1 MQNDNQSGDEEQKG
15 AERKSLSPEEI
26 DLQEI
31 ACALRSLPDQRVPD
45 AFTDMVMANL
55 PVACKRKN
63 AWKRF
68 VDWAKS
74 PHTITYSPLKI
85 APAFA
90 LAAVLLLLSVREKVN
105 LNTADVRQD
114 ADGKQVVSFVFHSPQ
129 ARTVA
134 VVGSFNEWAPN
145 GTEMRRLDNGPWVL
159 TLPLS
164 TGRYRYVFLVD
175 EKFIEPDPGAVIC
188 EDDGFGS
195 RNSVIIVGKNN
206 GTSI

>member
-1 MQNDNQSGDEEQKG
+1 MKNDNQSGDEEFG
-15 AERKSLSPEEI
+15 GTERGGLSPEEI

-31 ACALRSLPDQRVPD
+31 ACALRNLPDQSVSD
-45 AFTDMVMANL
+45 VFTDMVMASL
-55 PVACKRKN
+55 PVACKRKS
-63 AWKRF
+63 AWERF
-68 VDWAKS
+68 SSWVKT
-74 PHTITYSPLKI
+74 PRTVTYSPLKI

-90 LAAVLLLLSVREKVN
+90 LAAMLLLLSVREKAN
-105 LNTADVRQD
+105 NAIEVRQD

-134 VVGSFNEWAPN
+134 VVGSFNEWTSH
-145 GTEMRRLDNGPWVL
+145 GTEMRRMDNGSWVL

-164 TGRYRYVFLVD
+164 SGRYRYVFLVD
-175 EKFIEPDPGAVIC
+175 EKYIEPDPGAVMC

-206 GTSI
+206 DTSI